1 MSGTRTD
8 WSGQGLR
15 PMDSR
20 WRSSNRTMPPVEDAY
35 AFACPYCFAEISI
48 TVDVTGG
55 RRQTFTADCEVC
67 CRPIAIQLEVG
78 AGGVTSF
85 NAEQE
90 S

>member
-1 MSGTRTD
+1 MS
-8 WSGQGLR
+8 
-15 PMDSR
+15 
-20 WRSSNRTMPPVEDAY
+20 RSSVTLMTPEDAY

-55 RRQTFTADCEVC
+55 RRQTFTTDCEVC
-67 CRPIAIQLEVG
+67 CRPIVIQLEVG

-85 NAEQE
+85 SAEQE